1 MTIFNHYR
9 YLPKQE
15 IEKQVEHLLQK
26 LMSKVNLTFPLDP
39 TFVAELL
46 DLDTDICHIPPEG
59 NQPVAA
65 MLIPLEQKIIIN
77 ENCADMPQGFEESSI
92 AHEIGHWI
100 LHINRKTLTEYR
112 QRQQLGLKVPDI
124 PPLHRI
130 YQVQNLPRI
139 EWQAQYFAGCLLM
152 PKFKLVE
159 AKKGRNLTNWKHLYA
174 MADELGVSI
183 SNLTRRLQDL
193 DWIYIPNKSKRIY
206 LSK

>member
-1 MTIFNHYR
+1 MIIFNHYR
-9 YLPKQE
+9 YLPKEE
-15 IEKQVEHLLQK
+15 IEKKVENLLQT

-46 DLDTDICHIPPEG
+46 DLDTDICDIPPEG

-77 ENCADMPQGFEESSI
+77 ENCCDMPKGFEESSI

-100 LHINRKTLTEYR
+100 LHINRKTLTEYQ
-112 QRQQLGLKVPDI
+112 QRQQLGLKVPNI

-130 YQVQNLPRI
+130 YQSKNLDHI

-152 PKFKLVE
+152 PQFKLAE
-159 AKKGRNLTNWKHLYA
+159 AKRGRNLTNWKHLYA
-174 MADELGVSI
+174 IADELGVTI

-193 DWIYIPNKSKRIY
+193 NWINIPKNSRRIY